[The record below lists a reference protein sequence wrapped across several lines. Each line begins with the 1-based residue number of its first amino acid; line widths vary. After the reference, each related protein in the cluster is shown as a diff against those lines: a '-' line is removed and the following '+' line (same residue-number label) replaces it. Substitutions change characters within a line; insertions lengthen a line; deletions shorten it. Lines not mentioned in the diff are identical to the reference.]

1 MRAILG
7 YAKPLASLLILAL
20 LSLSLPQHP
29 ARAAMI
35 STESAIA
42 SSTDRPESRAD
53 RDRVRAFLDREEVR
67 AQIQAYGLDP
77 DEAMARVDSLTDREI
92 ALIAGKLDRLPAGGN
107 SKLSSNELELIE
119 FGAMVALVALIF
131 FLFWGINKLYEMATS

>member
-92 ALIAGKLDRLPAGGN
+92 ALIAGKLDRLPAGGK